1 MTNCTP
7 KHISFSPLGRH
18 QITGSFSGGSI
29 TSDAGLLLLRE
40 VDKRLKLTKRLS
52 GCIVDQRDPRY
63 IVHTV
68 EEMLRQRIYAIAAG
82 YEDVNDHDYLRED
95 LSFQTVVNRSQELA
109 SSPTL
114 SRLENAVTRHDCVS
128 LAKEMVEQF
137 IQNQKAIPKEL
148 TLDFDP
154 TDYRIH
160 GHQEKRHYHGYYE
173 SYCYLPLYVFCGDQL
188 LVSYLRPSNEDG
200 ALHAGAILKLLVKR
214 FREVW
219 PNVKILFRGDCAF
232 SRKRL
237 LHWCERSR
245 VDYVV
250 GFAQN
255 KRLLK
260 QVEALAKTTEAAFE
274 MTQEKQRQFTDFDYA
289 AESWNHPRRII
300 SKVEH
305 HEKGSNIR
313 FLVTSLEEAP
323 QTIYDKLYCPRGDM
337 ENQIKQQ
344 KLDLFAQRVSCS
356 DFIANQ
362 FRVLLSGFAYVL
374 LSSLRTDGLSATALA
389 TSYCQT
395 IRHKLFK
402 IGAIVIKNT
411 RRIQYLF
418 SSYCPTQDIFRIAT
432 QRLVSS

>member
-7 KHISFSPLGRH
+7 KTLSFSPLGRH

-29 TSDAGLLLLRE
+29 TSDGGLLLLRE
-40 VDKRLKLTKRLS
+40 VDKRLKLSKRLS
-52 GCIVDQRDPRY
+52 KCIVDLRDPAY
-63 IVHTV
+63 IEHTI
-68 EEMLRQRIYAIAAG
+68 EDMLKQRIYAIAAG
-82 YEDVNDHDYLRED
+82 YEDVSDHNFLRED
-95 LSFQTVVNRSQELA
+95 LSFQTVVNRTQALA
-109 SSPTL
+109 SAPTL
-114 SRLENAVTRHDCVS
+114 SRLENAVTRRDCVT
-128 LAKEMVEQF
+128 LGKEMVEQF
-137 IQNQKAIPKEL
+137 IRNQKTIPKEL

-154 TDYRIH
+154 TDYRLH

-188 LVSYLRPSNEDG
+188 LVSYLRSSNEDG

-232 SRKRL
+232 SRKRI
-237 LHWCERSR
+237 LHWCERNH

-260 QVEALAKTTEAAFE
+260 QVEALAKTTETAFE
-274 MTQEKQRQFTDFDYA
+274 MTQEKQRCFTELYYA

-300 SKVEH
+300 CKVEH

-313 FLVTSLEEAP
+313 FLITNLKEVP
-323 QTIYDKLYCPRGDM
+323 QEVYDKLYCPRGDM

-362 FRVLLSGFAYVL
+362 FRVLLSGFAYIL
-374 LSSLRTDGLSATALA
+374 LSSLRTHGLSATELA

-395 IRHKLFK
+395 IRNKLFK

-418 SSYCPTQDIFRIAT
+418 SSYCPAQDIFRIAT